1 MKRNIAIGILI
12 IICFVLQSTVFQSL
26 SFGGIAPNLMIVLTS
41 AFGFMYGKRCGLLV
55 GFFSGLLT
63 DIFFGQVLCFYALIY
78 MYIGYANGI
87 FKSIFFKEDIKLP
100 LALIMMSDLSYGLI
114 SYLLLFLLRSR
125 FHFGYYFLHII
136 IPEMVYTILVTLVL
150 YPIILAASKRFDK
163 KEQRGAANIV

>member
-1 MKRNIAIGILI
+1 MKKNIAIGIFI

-26 SFGGIAPNLMIVLTS
+26 SLNDIAPNLMIILTS
-41 AFGFMYGKRCGLLV
+41 VFGFMYGKRTGLLV

-63 DIFFGQVLCFYALIY
+63 DIFFGQVLGFYALIY

-100 LALIMMSDLSYGLI
+100 IALIMMSDLSYGI
-114 SYLLLFLLRSR
+114 TVYLLLFLLRSR

-150 YPIILAASKRFDK
+150 YPIILAAGKRFDK